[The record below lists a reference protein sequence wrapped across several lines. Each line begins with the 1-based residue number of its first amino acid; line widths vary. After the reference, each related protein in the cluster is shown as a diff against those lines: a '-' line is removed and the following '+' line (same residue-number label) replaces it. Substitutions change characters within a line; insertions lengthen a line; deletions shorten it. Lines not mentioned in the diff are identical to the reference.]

1 MTISLNKRTSLPDLP
16 VIHALCGLL
25 LATSFLFGCTLAPT
39 LLWGDDAMYQM
50 ALANSSLTVHPV
62 WGALARGFALL
73 PWGDYCFRANL
84 ASAIYGVVAVGFL
97 FLATYAVSGSSRAAL
112 AAGAVLAFSHT
123 FWLQAVRAEVY
134 TLHLLFF
141 FSGLWAFL
149 RWRQATAR
157 WHWLA
162 LGFAVWLVGMVNH
175 LLLGLAF
182 PGALGLVMKAAQPSE
197 RKRILL
203 LLACVLVVGALGVA
217 FLVPGFFSDTLPG
230 AVGAVVDEFSFSPY
244 RLALHLVLLVYQFP
258 LLGILAIPG
267 VRYLWRRDS
276 AVTVALGLTIVLT
289 AAFAST
295 FGIWESYVFYLPVHG
310 LIALLV
316 GLGVAAVT
324 THWSSRRWLLV
335 LATVLGLQVGLYR
348 LTPILVDRLAPGAI
362 PARDL
367 PGRPAAGFFLWPPK
381 RGDRGAREFAET
393 ALDLL
398 PADAILVADWTPY
411 TALKY
416 VQDVE
421 GSRRDVLIVM
431 PDAPGGQC
439 MQVIQENRSVRPV
452 FLADADPRYYPIA
465 ELEVWFRIEPV
476 SLIFALIPW
485 EETE

>member
-1 MTISLNKRTSLPDLP
+1 VTISLDKRTSLPDLP

-25 LATSFLFGCTLAPT
+25 LATSLLFGCTLAPT

-50 ALANSSLTVHPV
+50 ALATGSLTVHPV

-84 ASAIYGVVAVGFL
+84 ASAIYGVGAVGFL

-141 FSGLWAFL
+141 FSGLWALL
-149 RWRQATAR
+149 RWRQTTAQ
-157 WHWLA
+157 WYWLA
-162 LGFAVWLVGMVNH
+162 LGFAMWLVGMVNH

-182 PGALGLVMKAAQPSE
+182 PGAVWLVMKAAQPSE
-197 RKRILL
+197 RKRILP
-203 LLACVLVVGALGVA
+203 LLACMLVVGALGVA

-230 AVGAVVDEFSFSPY
+230 GIRAVVDEFSFSPY

-258 LLGILAIPG
+258 LLGVLSIPG
-267 VRYLWRRDS
+267 VRWLWRRDS
-276 AVTVALGLTIVLT
+276 TVTVALGLAIVLT
-289 AAFAST
+289 VAFAST
-295 FGIWESYVFYLPVHG
+295 FGIWESYVFYLPFYG
-310 LIALLV
+310 LIALFV
-316 GLGVAAVT
+316 GLGAAAAT
-324 THWSSRRWLLV
+324 AHWSSRRWLLI
-335 LATVLGLQVGLYR
+335 LATILALQVGLYR
-348 LTPILVDRLAPGAI
+348 LTPILVDRLVPGAI

-367 PGRPAAGFFLWPPK
+367 PGRPAAEFFLWPPK

-398 PADAILVADWTPY
+398 SADAILVADWTPY
-411 TALKY
+411 TTFKY
-416 VQDVE
+416 LQDVE
-421 GSRRDVLIVM
+421 GRRRDVLIVM
-431 PDAPGGQC
+431 PDAQGGQC
-439 MQVIQENRSVRPV
+439 MQIIQENKSERPF

-465 ELEVWFRIEPV
+465 ELEEWFRIEPV
-476 SLIFALIPW
+476 GPIFALIPW
-485 EETE
+485 KGTQ

>member
-1 MTISLNKRTSLPDLP
+1 MTISLDKSTSLPDLP
-16 VIHALCGLL
+16 VVPAGCGLL
-25 LATSFLFGCTLAPT
+25 LASALVFGCTLAPT
-39 LLWGDDAMYQM
+39 LLWGDDAMYQK
-50 ALANSSLTVHPV
+50 ALATGTLTVHPV

-84 ASAIYGVVAVGFL
+84 ASAVYGVGVVGLL
-97 FLATYAVSGSSRAAL
+97 FLATHAVSGSSRAAL
-112 AAGAVLAFSHT
+112 AAGAVLVFSHT

-134 TLHLLFF
+134 TLHLLLFF
-141 FSGLWAFL
+141 GGVWAFL

-162 LGFAVWLVGMVNH
+162 LGLAFWLVGTVNH
-175 LLLGLAF
+175 LLLALAF
-182 PGALGLVMKAAQPSE
+182 PGALWLFLNTGAPSE
-197 RKRILL
+197 RKRMLL
-203 LLACVLVVGALGVA
+203 SVVGVSVVGTLLVA
-217 FLVPGFFSDTLPG
+217 SLVPGFFSDTLPG
-230 AVGAVVDEFSFSPY
+230 AARAVVDEFSFSPY

-276 AVTVALGLTIVLT
+276 AVTVALSLTIVLT

-310 LIALLV
+310 LIALFV
-316 GLGVAAVT
+316 GLGAAAVT
-324 THWSSRRWLLV
+324 AHWSSRRWLLI
-335 LATVLGLQVGLYR
+335 LATVLALQVGLYR
-348 LTPILVDRLAPGAI
+348 LTPILVERLAPGAI

-411 TALKY
+411 TAFKY
-416 VQDVE
+416 LQDVE
-421 GSRRDVLIVM
+421 GRGRDVLIVM
-431 PDAPGGQC
+431 PDALGGQC
-439 MQVIQENRSVRPV
+439 MQVIQENRSERPI

-465 ELEVWFRIEPV
+465 ELQEWFRIEPMGP
-476 SLIFALIPW
+476 IFALIPW
-485 EETE
+485 EETQ